1 MTYEWNVLHAQ
12 DGRTPLQVAVSH
24 SYISVVRF
32 LVEKCAVNVDDLS
45 DSGDTALHI
54 ACANDLMDIAMYLIN
69 SDAAPEIYDR
79 NNKVPSD
86 LCGSTDFKIMIE
98 KAIMRRRAM
107 KNYMSPLRESPKSKV
122 RPWTL
127 DSGETPS
134 RSENKDTLS
143 VRSLDISK
151 MKRLQMMTNIASL
164 RETPN
169 ADTAKFSTT
178 MKKIR
183 EDPNSFD
190 LDDFDREDNYPG
202 RTGVGSPDFNANT
215 EESTTGS
222 TNMDSNHR
230 PSINFDRL
238 YSGGASES
246 DEEVDR
252 DRDGIS
258 CRNQN
263 SAPHKFDLSHGGKY
277 QSVMGAGNSNGDYG
291 ETRNR
296 TPSTV
301 DHFDDTDMSESD
313 EERKNEL
320 CCVILDDIRGA
331 PTMGI

>member
-1 MTYEWNVLHAQ
+1 MRY
-12 DGRTPLQVAVSH
+12 
-24 SYISVVRF
+24 

-45 DSGDTALHI
+45 DNGETALHI
-54 ACANDLMDIAMYLIN
+54 ACSNDLMDIAMYLIN
-69 SDAAPEIYDR
+69 GDAAPEIYDA
-79 NNKVPSD
+79 NHKVPSD

-107 KNYMSPLRESPKSKV
+107 KNYMSPLKDKSPKAKV

-127 DSGETPS
+127 DFGVTPV
-134 RSENKDTLS
+134 RSDTKEVQS

-151 MKRLQMMTNIASL
+151 MKRLQMMSNIASL

-169 ADTAKFSTT
+169 TDTAKFSTT

-190 LDDFDREDNYPG
+190 LDDFEREDIYPG
-202 RTGVGSPDFNANT
+202 RISVGSPDFNENT
-215 EESTTGS
+215 DVSTTGS
-222 TNMDSNHR
+222 THIEDNHR

-246 DEEVDR
+246 DEEPDR
-252 DRDGIS
+252 DSVS
-258 CRNQN
+258 CRNQ
-263 SAPHKFDLSHGGKY
+263 APRKFVLSHGGQY
-277 QSVMGAGNSNGDYG
+277 QSGMGAGNPNEDYG
-291 ETRNR
+291 DTRNR

-313 EERKNEL
+313 EDRKNDL
-320 CCVILDDIRGA
+320 CCVILDDIIGG

>member
-1 MTYEWNVLHAQ
+1 M
-12 DGRTPLQVAVSH
+12 
-24 SYISVVRF
+24 RF
-32 LVEKCAVNVDDLS
+32 LVEKCTVNVDDLS
-45 DSGDTALHI
+45 DSGETALHI
-54 ACANDLMDIAMYLIN
+54 ACSNDLMDIAMYLIN
-69 SDAAPEIYDR
+69 SDAAPEIYDA

-107 KNYMSPLRESPKSKV
+107 KNYMSPLRDKSPKSKV

-127 DSGETPS
+127 DSNATPT

-151 MKRLQMMTNIASL
+151 MKRLQMMTNISSL

-169 ADTAKFSTT
+169 AETAKFSTT

-190 LDDFDREDNYPG
+190 LDDFDREDN
-202 RTGVGSPDFNANT
+202 TGVECPDFNANT

-222 TNMDSNHR
+222 TNMDSNSNSNHR

-246 DEEVDR
+246 DDEADR
-252 DRDGIS
+252 GRDSIS
-258 CRNQN
+258 CRNQ
-263 SAPHKFDLSHGGKY
+263 APHKFDLSHNGKY

-291 ETRNR
+291 DTRNR